1 MAKLTT
7 ISLGEELRSK
17 IDKYNE
23 SNSEKIEVSK
33 LSRWAINLFLASNGK
48 FDAIKF
54 DDVIKKLKNNVE
66 LCENHND
73 ENDLRILLND
83 TIEDLQDFLNLL
95 GIERKYESEE
105 MNKMDKNSSKYWYD
119 KGIILQS
126 QNRMEDALDAYNKA
140 IDIEPDNEYAWYNK
154 GHVLEDLM
162 EYDDALDA
170 HIEVTRI
177 NPKNID
183 AWYSQAYIDL
193 CEYENFDGAIRAL
206 NHALKINPN
215 HVPSLDKMGVAYSEL
230 GKIEEAIAS
239 FAKIMFIDPNND
251 FAKYELTDLL
261 GQISDMP
268 DALDIYDRLLGT
280 IPDNVDILAF
290 KARLFYHKQQNKE
303 QNSKTAL
310 EIYDKILKLDDKNKE
325 ARSFK
330 ENIVHNF
337 SLHDNAENILNE
349 LLESYP
355 NDEIILEKQAL
366 FFKRTGKFKKSL
378 EIIDKLLEISPNHNI
393 IKYKQSILEE
403 LPFTTKKEMAL
414 EIYDRL
420 LNKNQ
425 DDILVLKAKARV
437 LYDSLDERALEVYDR
452 LLNIEP
458 ANQDLKREQTWLLHI
473 KNNGSFRK

>member
-33 LSRWAINLFLASNGK
+33 LSRWAINLFLASNGN

-54 DDVIKKLKNNVE
+54 DGTIKKLKTDVE
-66 LCENHND
+66 LCGDHND
-73 ENDLRILLND
+73 ENDLSNLLSR

-95 GIERKYESEE
+95 GIEWKYESEGV
-105 MNKMDKNSSKYWYD
+105 NKMNENSSKYWYD

-126 QNRMEDALDAYNKA
+126 QNRVEDALDAYDKA
-140 IDIEPDNEYAWYNK
+140 IEIEPDNEYAWYNK

-162 EYDDALDA
+162 EFDDAIDA
-170 HIEVTRI
+170 YIEVTRI

-183 AWYSQAYIDL
+183 AWYSQSCINV
-193 CEYENFDGAIRAL
+193 YEFDDFNGAIRAL
-206 NHALKINPN
+206 NHVLKINPN
-215 HVPSLDKMGVAYSEL
+215 HVPSLHEIGLAFSEL

-239 FAKIMFIDPNND
+239 FAKVMFIDPNHH
-251 FAKYELTDLL
+251 FAKFEMTDLL
-261 GQISDMP
+261 SQISDMP
-268 DALDIYDRLLGT
+268 DALEVYDRLLET
-280 IPDNVDILAF
+280 IPDNVDILVF
-290 KARLFYHKQQNKE
+290 KARLFYYKQQNKE
-303 QNSKTAL
+303 QNNRKAF
-310 EIYDKILKLDDKNKE
+310 EIYDKILKLDDKNDE
-325 ARSFK
+325 ARRFK
-330 ENIVHNF
+330 GNIIHNF
-337 SLHDNAENILNE
+337 TFDENAENILDE
-349 LLESYP
+349 LLGSYP
-355 NDEIILEKQAL
+355 NDEIIVEKQAM
-366 FFKRTGKFKKSL
+366 FFKRNGKFEKSL
-378 EIIDKLLEISPNHNI
+378 EIIDKLLKINPNNTI

-403 LPFTTKKEMAL
+403 LPYSTMEGIAL

-420 LNKNQ
+420 LNKNP

-452 LLNIEP
+452 LLKIEP
-458 ANQDLKREQTWLLHI
+458 DNQDLKMEQTLLLNI

>member
-54 DDVIKKLKNNVE
+54 DYVVKKLKNNVE

-73 ENDLRILLND
+73 ENDLRILLSD

-95 GIERKYESEE
+95 GIEWKYESEG
-105 MNKMDKNSSKYWYD
+105 MNKMDQNSSKYWYD

-126 QNRMEDALDAYNKA
+126 QNMMEDALDAYNKA
-140 IDIEPDNEYAWYNK
+140 IEIEPDNEYAWYNK

-183 AWYSQAYIDL
+183 AWYSQAGIEL
-193 CEYENFDGAIRAL
+193 CEYENFGGAIRAL
-206 NHALKINPN
+206 NHVLKINPN
-215 HVPSLDKMGVAYSEL
+215 HVPSLDKMGVAFSEL
-230 GKIEEAIAS
+230 GKIEEAIAY

-251 FAKYELTDLL
+251 FAKYEMTGLL

-268 DALDIYDRLLGT
+268 DALDVYDRLLET

-290 KARLFYHKQQNKE
+290 KARLFYYKQQNKE
-303 QNSKTAL
+303 QNDKKAF
-310 EIYDKILKLDDKNKE
+310 EIYDKILKLDDENDE
-325 ARSFK
+325 ARRFK

-337 SLHDNAENILNE
+337 ALYKNAENVLNE

-355 NDEIILEKQAL
+355 NDEIILEKQAM
-366 FFKRTGKFKKSL
+366 FFNRTGKFEKSL
-378 EIIDKLLEISPNHNI
+378 EIIDKLLEINPNNTI
-393 IKYKQSILEE
+393 IKYRQSILEE
-403 LPFTTKKEMAL
+403 LPYNTMKGMAL
-414 EIYDRL
+414 EIYDGL
-420 LNKNQ
+420 LNKNPG
-425 DDILVLKAKARV
+425 DILVLKAKARV
-437 LYDSLDERALEVYDR
+437 LYTSLDERALEVYDR
-452 LLNIEP
+452 LLKIEP
-458 ANQDLKREQTWLLHI
+458 ANQDLKMEQTLLLNI
-473 KNNGSFRK
+473 KNNGCFRK